1 MPAARYWRI
10 VGLESYDG
18 GDLELSELH
27 LYGAGGRLDDG
38 ATLTCTVAPSS
49 GTLAALKDD
58 DVGTTCRFTG
68 AAVRAGG
75 FSMLWDFGVT
85 PTDVTGLRLGAVG
98 RDVFLSGCMLQHS
111 PDGLAWEHLAHF
123 SRYEWPG
130 FGQYTAAPAVGGD
143 ANFAAVSLLLHM
155 DGADGGTL
163 FADSSSTP
171 KTVTAHGGASISTAQ
186 SKFGGAALSVVG
198 TGTSTGGGRLLV
210 ADSPDFDVPTGDFT
224 LEMFCRAS
232 AFQSSAILFNKA
244 NGMAGGYPVQ
254 VYVTTSGSITVW
266 GYTSGGSMLYSAS
279 TANGALPVGAWRH
292 LAFTRHGS
300 DIRIF
305 VDGVLSAATS
315 YAGSLPT
322 NAFPVS
328 IGAYSGGN
336 YGFTGHIDEVRF
348 TKGVARYITAFSPPN
363 APFPNG
369 SGGEG
374 GTVFLPPVAHA
385 AHLVARLAASAPVH
399 AFATSAPR
407 ALATARDVEFGG
419 RGVVSGTVK
428 RDADPVDL
436 PMRRRV
442 RLFDERSGLL
452 VREAWSEAAT
462 GAYSFAG
469 LDATRTYTAVA
480 YDHDRAYRAVIADN
494 MTPEVPA

>member
-38 ATLTCTVAPSS
+38 ATLTCTVAPSF

-58 DVGTTCRFTG
+58 DVGTTCRFAG

-75 FSMLWDFGVT
+75 FALAWDFGAA
-85 PTDVTGLRLGAVG
+85 PADVIGLRLGAVG

-111 PDGLAWEHLAHF
+111 SDGLAWEHLAHF
-123 SRYEWPG
+123 SRYGWPG
-130 FGQYTAAPAVGGD
+130 SGQYTAAPTVGD

-155 DGADGGTL
+155 DGADGATL

-171 KTVTAHGGASISTAQ
+171 KTVTAHGGASISTVQ
-186 SKFGGAALSVVG
+186 SKFGGAAMSVVG
-198 TGTSTGGGRLLV
+198 AGSGAGGGRLLV
-210 ADSPDFDVPTGDFT
+210 ADSPDFDVSTGDFT

-232 AFQSSAILFNKA
+232 AFQNTAILFNKA
-244 NGMAGGYPVQ
+244 NGTAGGYPVQ
-254 VYVTTSGSITVW
+254 VYVTMSGSIVVW
-266 GYTSGGSMLYSAS
+266 SYSSGGMLYSAS
-279 TANGALPVGAWRH
+279 TADGALPVGAWRH

-305 VDGVLSAATS
+305 VDGVLSGATS

-328 IGAYSGGN
+328 IGAYSEGQ

-363 APFPNG
+363 APFQDS

-374 GTVFLPPVAHA
+374 GAVFLPPAAHA
-385 AHLVARLAASAPVH
+385 AHLVARIAASAPVH
-399 AFATSAPR
+399 AFSTSAPS
-407 ALATARDVEFGG
+407 AIATARDVEFGG
-419 RGVVSGTVK
+419 AGVVSGTVK

-469 LDATRTYTAVA
+469 LDATRTYTVVA
-480 YDHDRAYRAVIADN
+480 YDHEHHYRAVIADN
-494 MTPEVPA
+494 MTPEAAP

>member
-58 DVGTTCRFTG
+58 DVGTTCRFAG

-75 FSMLWDFGVT
+75 FALLWDFGVT
-85 PTDVTGLRLGAVG
+85 PADVTGLRLGAVG
-98 RDVFLSGCMLQHS
+98 RDVFLAGCMLQHS

-130 FGQYTAAPAVGGD
+130 FGQYTAVPTVGD
-143 ANFAAVSLLLHM
+143 ASFAAVSLLLHM

-171 KTVTAHGGASISTAQ
+171 KTVTAYGGASISTAQ

-198 TGTSTGGGRLLV
+198 AGSGAGGGRLLV
-210 ADSPDFDVPTGDFT
+210 ADSPDFDVSTGDFT

-232 AFQSSAILFNKA
+232 AFQSNAILFNKA
-244 NGMAGGYPVQ
+244 DGTASGYPVQ
-254 VYVTTSGSITVW
+254 VYATTSGSITVW

-328 IGAYSGGN
+328 IGAYSGGH

-348 TKGVARYITAFSPPN
+348 TKGVARYITAFSPPD

-369 SGGEG
+369 SDGGA
-374 GTVFLPPVAHA
+374 GTVFLPPAVHA
-385 AHLVARLAASAPVH
+385 AHLV
-399 AFATSAPR
+399 PR
-407 ALATARDVEFGG
+407 LATARDVEFGG

-436 PMRRRV
+436 PMHRRV

-469 LDATRTYTAVA
+469 IDAARTYTVVA
-480 YDHDRAYRAVIADN
+480 YDHEHAYRAVIADN